1 MTGPLICSLLMQ
13 NFGPNGFFVHLILF
27 LFPVV
32 IYGLY
37 RLSQRGL
44 DDNPDSTFTPL
55 PRDITP
61 LGIELDP
68 STGVNL
74 SNTDNVKK

>member
-1 MTGPLICSLLMQ
+1 MV
-13 NFGPNGFFVHLILF
+13 FFVHLILF
-27 LFPVV
+27 LLPVV

-37 RLSQRGL
+37 RLSQRKL
-44 DDNPDSTFTPL
+44 EDNPDSTFTPL

-68 STGVNL
+68 TTGADL
-74 SNTDNVKK
+74 SNPDNQKK